1 MSREWTIGGDFVVRH
16 AGMPFDWLEGL
27 GAPDGPMAAAREL
40 LDAEDA
46 LRAAAGAGFGRL
58 ARAVESCEPERLP
71 SVPAALRTAADRWSG
86 AAHRYRDLYEDA
98 DADATKEL
106 RVVLE
111 RPRVAEAVLL
121 SNPDAYRNMLRPLL
135 TADGPLNSRRRRA
148 RRQLYT
154 YVQRFCAKNETVS
167 FFGPMAYGTLAEADT
182 LAVADAATGTDSS
195 GSGDGTTS
203 LRVDLPRRR
212 KVFLSHWAGRALARA
227 VARDGALLPDL
238 VFHRAHPG
246 DPDGAPPA
254 LPDGTAPEL
263 VRAAGAAYGRLGADG
278 ATLRGLVRA
287 TGLPARELAR
297 GLRLLL
303 TTGAADVRLG
313 GGPYDLEPLRTLR
326 GQLTEL
332 PPSGARARWLE
343 RIDGLEACRAEL
355 EAGPLDSGPA
365 IRAERI
371 AALEA
376 AFTAATGESARRAAG
391 ATYAD
396 RAVFYEEGASPFAL
410 RVGTATARHWHERL
424 RAVLEVCVAHGAAT
438 QRAAVDAVG
447 AALGDT
453 GPLSLTAYAARAA
466 EAFPAPGSAFAVPYA
481 PTYPVA
487 EAAAGLARLGAA
499 ARRVT
504 GDRYALVDLCVK
516 ASGAAELE
524 GAALVVAR
532 VHHHLLVPGWLGTM
546 HSGPRPFGTD
556 AERWVAEQGGRLVGF
571 DFGRRNKGYYRFPG
585 REVALRPGSWAD
597 AERAPWRP
605 EDVTVTVGPGTD
617 DPAWDGPAFYGPSA
631 AGPALDTPSAGG
643 PAGGGP
649 AGDEWALDGRV
660 ADGRAADRRAAD
672 GPAADRRTA
681 DSRAAEERAADRWT
695 VDDGER
701 AGVRTEVRMSGPAGE
716 PVSAYLPLND
726 FVKYAPFAALSH
738 PQVAHPAF
746 VPGDGKPPGEG
757 TASRGTVALDTAS
770 ENTPTGEAAS
780 RGTTAEGAA
789 PGVTAPKSAAPGVTA
804 SEDAASEG
812 VICEVPEV
820 TVDGVVLQRARW
832 TLDTGRLG
840 LPAPHARF
848 LELRRIAR
856 RTGQRFLFCRSP
868 RERKPYLVDLASPLA
883 ADLVAHVA
891 RDAERLTAEAMS
903 PGPDELWL
911 RDAEGRR
918 YTCEL
923 RMQIVGREVTG

>member
-1 MSREWTIGGDFVVRH
+1 MSREWTLGGDFVVRH
-16 AGMPFDWLEGL
+16 AGMPFDWLEAL
-27 GAPDGPMAAAREL
+27 GAPDGPLAAAREL

-46 LRAAAGAGFGRL
+46 LRAAAGTGFGRL
-58 ARAVESCEPERLP
+58 ARAVEGCEPERLP
-71 SVPAALRTAADRWSG
+71 SVPAALRTAADRWRG
-86 AAHRYRDLYEDA
+86 AAHRYRDLYEGA

-167 FFGPMAYGTLAEADT
+167 FFGPMAYGTLAETGPEAEADT
-182 LAVADAATGTDSS
+182 GPGPGTGTGTGTGTD
-195 GSGDGTTS
+195 GSVDVTTS
-203 LRVDLPRRR
+203 LRTDLPRRR

-238 VFHRAHPG
+238 VFHRARPG
-246 DPDGAPPA
+246 GPDGVPPE
-254 LPDGTAPEL
+254 LPEGTAPEL
-263 VRAAGAAYGRLGADG
+263 TRAAGAAYGRLGADG

-287 TGLPARELAR
+287 TGLPARDLAR

-303 TTGAADVRLG
+303 SAGAADVRLG

-326 GQLTEL
+326 GQLAEL
-332 PPSGARARWLE
+332 PPSGAREVWLE
-343 RIDGLEACRAEL
+343 RIAGLEACRAEL
-355 EAGPLDSGPA
+355 EAGPLDGGPGP
-365 IRAERI
+365 RAERI

-410 RVGTATARHWHERL
+410 RVGTAAARHWHERL

-438 QRAAVDAVG
+438 QRAATDAVR

-487 EAAAGLARLGAA
+487 DAAAGLARLGAA

-516 ASGAAELE
+516 ASGPAELE

-546 HSGPRPFGTD
+546 HSGPRPFGAD
-556 AERWVAEQGGRLVGF
+556 AERWVAEQDGRLVGF

-617 DPAWDGPAFYGPSA
+617 GPAPDGS
-631 AGPALDTPSAGG
+631 
-643 PAGGGP
+643 AGGGP
-649 AGDEWALDGRV
+649 ASDGPARSGPAV
-660 ADGRAADRRAAD
+660 DGRAVGDGRRA
-672 GPAADRRTA
+672 
-681 DSRAAEERAADRWT
+681 
-695 VDDGER
+695 
-701 AGVRTEVRMSGPAGE
+701 EVRMSGPAGE

-746 VPGDGKPPGEG
+746 VPGDGEPADGGTVSGGTVSGEA
-757 TASRGTVALDTAS
+757 ASRSTAS
-770 ENTPTGEAAS
+770 ESATPGEAAS
-780 RGTTAEGAA
+780 RGATAESTA
-789 PGVTAPKSAAPGVTA
+789 PESATPEVTTPEVTAPGITTSGITAP
-804 SEDAASEG
+804 EG
-812 VICEVPEV
+812 VITEVPEV

-868 RERKPYLVDLASPLA
+868 RERKPYLLDLASPLA

-891 RDAERLTAEAMS
+891 RDAGRLTAEAMS
-903 PGPDELWL
+903 PGPEELWL

-923 RMQIVGREVTG
+923 RMQVVGREVTG

>member
-16 AGMPFDWLEGL
+16 AGMPFDWLEAL
-27 GAPDGPMAAAREL
+27 GAPDGPLAAAREL

-58 ARAVESCEPERLP
+58 ARAVEACEPERLP
-71 SVPAALRTAADRWSG
+71 SVPAALRPAADRWRG
-86 AAHRYRDLYEDA
+86 AAHRYRDRYEDA

-111 RPRVAEAVLL
+111 RPQVAEAVLL

-167 FFGPMAYGTLAEADT
+167 FFGPMAYGTLAEAET
-182 LAVADAATGTDSS
+182 GTGTD
-195 GSGDGTTS
+195 GSLDGATS
-203 LRVDLPRRR
+203 LRTDLPRRR

-227 VARDGALLPDL
+227 IARDGALLPDL

-263 VRAAGAAYGRLGADG
+263 TRAAGAAYGRLGADG

-303 TTGAADVRLG
+303 TAGAADVRLG

-326 GQLTEL
+326 GQLAEL
-332 PPSGARARWLE
+332 PPSGARAVWLE
-343 RIDGLEACRAEL
+343 RIDGLDSCRAEL
-355 EAGPLDSGPA
+355 EAGPLDGGPGT
-365 IRAERI
+365 RAERI

-410 RVGTATARHWHERL
+410 RVGTAAARHWHERL

-438 QRAAVDAVG
+438 QRAAVDAVR

-487 EAAAGLARLGAA
+487 DAAAGLARLGAA

-546 HSGPRPFGTD
+546 HSGPRPFGAD
-556 AERWVAEQGGRLVGF
+556 AERWVAEQDGRLVGF

-617 DPAWDGPAFYGPSA
+617 GA
-631 AGPALDTPSAGG
+631 ALDGLAGGG
-643 PAGGGP
+643 PAGGG
-649 AGDEWALDGRV
+649 AAV
-660 ADGRAADRRAAD
+660 DGRAVGDAK
-672 GPAADRRTA
+672 
-681 DSRAAEERAADRWT
+681 
-695 VDDGER
+695 R
-701 AGVRTEVRMSGPAGE
+701 AGVRMSGPAGE

-746 VPGDGKPPGEG
+746 VPGDGEPPDGGTVSDGTASQGTTTESTVPESATSEATAPEG
-757 TASRGTVALDTAS
+757 TAPGSA
-770 ENTPTGEAAS
+770 TPEF
-780 RGTTAEGAA
+780 
-789 PGVTAPKSAAPGVTA
+789 TAPESATPAP
-804 SEDAASEG
+804 EG
-812 VICEVPEV
+812 VMSEVPEV

-891 RDAERLTAEAMS
+891 REAGRLTAEAMS

-923 RMQIVGREVTG
+923 RMQIVGREVSG

>member
-16 AGMPFDWLEGL
+16 AGMPFDWLEAL
-27 GAPDGPMAAAREL
+27 GAPDGPLAAARGL

-46 LRAAAGAGFGRL
+46 LRTAAGAGFGRL
-58 ARAVESCEPERLP
+58 ARAVEACEPERLP
-71 SVPAALRTAADRWSG
+71 SVPAPLRAAADRWRG

-111 RPRVAEAVLL
+111 RPQVAEAVLL

-167 FFGPMAYGTLAEADT
+167 FFGPMAYGTLAEAET
-182 LAVADAATGTDSS
+182 ATATRTGTETGTQNN
-195 GSGDGTTS
+195 GSADGATS
-203 LRVDLPRRR
+203 LRTDLPRRR

-278 ATLRGLVRA
+278 ATLRGLVGA

-303 TTGAADVRLG
+303 TARAADVRLG

-326 GQLTEL
+326 GQLAEL

-343 RIDGLEACRAEL
+343 RIDGLEACRAGL
-355 EAGPLDSGPA
+355 EAGPLDGGPGT
-365 IRAERI
+365 RAERI

-410 RVGTATARHWHERL
+410 RVGTAAARHWHERL

-438 QRAAVDAVG
+438 QRAAADAVR

-481 PTYPVA
+481 PTYPVGD
-487 EAAAGLARLGAA
+487 AAAGLARLGAA

-546 HSGPRPFGTD
+546 HSGPRPFGAD
-556 AERWVAEQGGRLVGF
+556 AERWVAEQDGRLVGF

-605 EDVTVTVGPGTD
+605 EDMTVIVGPGTE
-617 DPAWDGPAFYGPSA
+617 GPACDGQV
-631 AGPALDTPSAGG
+631 AG
-643 PAGGGP
+643 
-649 AGDEWALDGRV
+649 
-660 ADGRAADRRAAD
+660 DGRAAEDRDADRRAVGGGA
-672 GPAADRRTA
+672 
-681 DSRAAEERAADRWT
+681 RA
-695 VDDGER
+695 
-701 AGVRTEVRMSGPAGE
+701 EVRMSGPAGE

-746 VPGDGKPPGEG
+746 VPGDGEPADG
-757 TASRGTVALDTAS
+757 GTVS
-770 ENTPTGEAAS
+770 QEAAS
-780 RGTTAEGAA
+780 RST
-789 PGVTAPKSAAPGVTA
+789 
-804 SEDAASEG
+804 ASEG
-812 VICEVPEV
+812 VISEVPEV
-820 TVDGVVLQRARW
+820 AVDGVVLQRARW